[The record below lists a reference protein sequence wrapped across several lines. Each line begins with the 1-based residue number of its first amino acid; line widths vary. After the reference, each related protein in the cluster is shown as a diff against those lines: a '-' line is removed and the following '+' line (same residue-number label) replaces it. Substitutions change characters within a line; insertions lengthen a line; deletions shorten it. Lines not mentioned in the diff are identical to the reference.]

1 MASTFSTS
9 LKLELIGNGD
19 QSGTWGTTT
28 NTNLGTLIEPA
39 ITGVQAITMT
49 HADYTLSN
57 LNGISD
63 EARNA
68 VLVVGGTN
76 SAIRNVIAP
85 AVNKTYIVANN
96 TIGGFAIIIKT
107 SASTG
112 VSIANG
118 ATQTVYCNG
127 TEFYIASFPSTGGTI
142 TGNLAISGTLDVTG
156 IPTIPTATAGTNT
169 TQAASTAFVQAATAN
184 TVFTTGNQTI
194 GGSKTFS
201 STVLL
206 SDGGFMFTS
215 DGGQDT
221 GINWASDGVMNVRCN
236 ASTIGQFTTSG
247 FTGNSATA
255 TNATNATNSTNAT
268 NATNATTA
276 TNVTNALGQNQT
288 LQNLTASRA
297 LGTTYTNSTGVA
309 IYIWVQGTSNTYA
322 NYGTQI
328 YLNGVMVSGTTMYT
342 ANTGYGSTTQTLV
355 PAGFTYRIT
364 GNINLTTWYECR

>member
-1 MASTFSTS
+1 
-9 LKLELIGNGD
+9 
-19 QSGTWGTTT
+19 
-28 NTNLGTLIEPA
+28 
-39 ITGVQAITMT
+39 
-49 HADYTLSN
+49 
-57 LNGISD
+57 
-63 EARNA
+63 
-68 VLVVGGTN
+68 
-76 SAIRNVIAP
+76 
-85 AVNKTYIVANN
+85 
-96 TIGGFAIIIKT
+96 
-107 SASTG
+107 
-112 VSIANG
+112 
-118 ATQTVYCNG
+118 
-127 TEFYIASFPSTGGTI
+127 
-142 TGNLAISGTLDVTG
+142 
-156 IPTIPTATAGTNT
+156 
-169 TQAASTAFVQAATAN
+169 
-184 TVFTTGNQTI
+184 
-194 GGSKTFS
+194 
-201 STVLL
+201 
-206 SDGGFMFTS
+206 MFTS

-288 LQNLTASRA
+288 LQNVTGSRA